1 MDSVIWYTEKGPL
14 LPGYSG
20 QICVIQPNY
29 EKSSNKTKWEMLYN
43 YKLPVL
49 FKTGKVTQGK
59 TEKLAEIEGDQED
72 VVIQHHVGSWMESGM
87 EKWLRKYWENS
98 VFSR

>member
-1 MDSVIWYTEKGPL
+1 
-14 LPGYSG
+14 
-20 QICVIQPNY
+20 
-29 EKSSNKTKWEMLYN
+29 MLYN

-72 VVIQHHVGSWMESGM
+72 VVIQYHVGSWMESGM
-87 EKWLRKYWENS
+87 EK
-98 VFSR
+98 